1 MLNKLQHLSL
11 HNRKRLFF
19 SILPILVCITV
30 TIIGSVFGIIGGSSA
45 GSSTKVQG
53 LNTSLPGAAQF
64 KDSSWNKLQ
73 FYEKMDK
80 DSAAY
85 YSEQISDPY
94 LNLAH
99 LKNEHDTSNQDASL
113 LMSDLGKKP
122 FNIPPNDQDPNEA
135 RVYEKLQAL
144 QKVMDQSKP
153 LAKEQEDRLQ
163 DNDNLHSAIQKHS
176 VEKLQNEMM
185 SLQDAQANSDD
196 PELHQLNGML
206 EKILDIQH
214 PERVNEKLQQQSE
227 QHQQEVFA
235 VTLQSNELSITTLAH
250 DKFHLPVSDTIPLT
264 QITTKRNRFYSLE
277 EEQPTSE
284 LEQNAIQAT
293 IDETQI
299 VMSGSTIKLHT
310 ENAIFIKGILI
321 PKGQLIYGTASL
333 EGERLQIAITSVHYQ
348 NNILPVSLTV
358 YDLDGIK
365 GIYTPGALT
374 RDVAKQS
381 TDQAVQS
388 LSLATMDPS
397 IAAQAASAGIQ
408 AAKSLIGKKTKL
420 IKVTLTSG
428 YHVLLKDNNQ
438 KK

>member
-1 MLNKLQHLSL
+1 
-11 HNRKRLFF
+11 
-19 SILPILVCITV
+19 
-30 TIIGSVFGIIGGSSA
+30 
-45 GSSTKVQG
+45 
-53 LNTSLPGAAQF
+53 
-64 KDSSWNKLQ
+64 
-73 FYEKMDK
+73 MDK

-85 YSEQISDPY
+85 YSEQKSDPY

-99 LKNEHDTSNQDASL
+99 LKNEHDTSDHDTSL
-113 LMSDLGKKP
+113 LMSDLGKKTS
-122 FNIPPNDQDPNEA
+122 NIPPNDQDPNEA

-144 QKVMDQSKP
+144 QKVMDQSKTSVGS
-153 LAKEQEDRLQ
+153 QEDQPHGHDYLQ
-163 DNDNLHSAIQKHS
+163 SQEPKSAI
-176 VEKLQNEMM
+176 EKLQNEMM
-185 SLQDAQANSDD
+185 SLQGVPANSDD

-214 PERVNEKLQQQSE
+214 PERVNEKLQQQSA

-235 VTLQSNELSITTLAH
+235 VTLQPNELSITTLARA
-250 DKFHLPVSDTIPLT
+250 KLYLPVSDSMPLT

-293 IDETQI
+293 IDETQT
-299 VMSGSTIKLHT
+299 VMSGSTIKLHID
-310 ENAIFIKGILI
+310 NAIFIKGILI

-333 EGERLQIAITSVHYQ
+333 EGERLQIAITNVHYQ
-348 NNILPVSLTV
+348 NNVLPVSLTV

-365 GIYTPGALT
+365 GIYSPGALT

-388 LSLATMDPS
+388 LSLASMDPS
-397 IAAQAASAGIQ
+397 IGAQAASAGIQ

-438 KK
+438 KNN